1 MLQFFI
7 FISTTI
13 LICLF
18 TRRDRRF
25 YIVRTIAFLI
35 KYILVPLLIIY
46 YININY
52 GFFYNEDTSLHT
64 VVNYIANPSGTN
76 YLSEKHL
83 TQY

>member
-1 MLQFFI
+1 MVIVFFTSHFNI
-7 FISTTI
+7 HKF
-13 LICLF
+13 
-18 TRRDRRF
+18 
-25 YIVRTIAFLI
+25 RTIAFLI

-46 YININY
+46 YINTNY